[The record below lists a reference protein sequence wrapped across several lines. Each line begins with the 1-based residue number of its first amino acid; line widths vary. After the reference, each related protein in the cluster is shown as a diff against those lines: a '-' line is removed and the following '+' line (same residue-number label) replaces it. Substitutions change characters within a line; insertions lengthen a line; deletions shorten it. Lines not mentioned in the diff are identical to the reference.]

1 MKLARLL
8 ILSTIVVLMSSGC
21 FMGTFQTAQTL
32 GYQNTSAGWYFNF
45 PIYFDRQYL
54 DSSVVRN
61 KGGHIIPTVGYI
73 YSYGVA
79 ENIDAG
85 FRANFGEGIG
95 VYTKIQY
102 LNVGNTFRGA
112 LLLGLGFQ
120 PLALGMTLRS
130 DLIFSTSAPGNSTT
144 YFGFSFMRM
153 PDYRRI
159 GIIFQ
164 DAKLLKYDDLMRFKL
179 FMEAFGG
186 VELTNVFINHI
197 PVKLAVE
204 FGVPIQPYPPIYIGV
219 LVRS

>member
-1 MKLARLL
+1 MKILRFILL
-8 ILSTIVVLMSSGC
+8 SMLLFLSTGC
-21 FMGTFQTAQTL
+21 FMGTFQTARTL

-45 PIYFDRQYL
+45 PVYFDRQYL

-61 KGGHIIPTVGYI
+61 KGGYIIPTLGYI
-73 YSYGVA
+73 YAYGVSD
-79 ENIDAG
+79 NIDAG

-95 VYTKIQY
+95 VYTKIQF
-102 LNVGNTFRGA
+102 LNINNRFNGA
-112 LLLGLGFQ
+112 VLLGLGFQ

-130 DLIFSTSAPGNSTT
+130 DLIFSTSVQGNSVT

-164 DAKLLKYDDLMRFKL
+164 DAKMLKYDDLMRFRA
-179 FMEAFGG
+179 FMEAYGG
-186 VELTNVFINHI
+186 VELSNVYINHI

-204 FGVPIQPYPPIYIGV
+204 FGVPIQPYPPLYVGV